1 MVRNTIKDVNDVPSF
16 MKDALKKKD
25 EAKLAQMQDE
35 IKKATGAEEEEPEA
49 AGPETESAEEV
60 KAAEAESA
68 EGSEAAEG
76 QAEDLSAKVAELQDK
91 LAEKEERIL
100 RLQADFEN
108 FRRRTVKEK
117 EELSAVVTQGLLTDM
132 LPILD
137 NFERAMSA
145 EATDAEAFRK
155 GVDMIFTQFGEALAK
170 NGLEHIEV
178 AGRKFDPNFHQAVMR
193 VENPELEDG
202 TIAQELQKGY
212 TAKGRVIRPSMVQVV
227 ANS

>member
-49 AGPETESAEEV
+49 AAPEAESAEEV
-60 KAAEAESA
+60 KAAEAENA
-68 EGSEAAEG
+68 EE

-178 AGRKFDPNFHQAVMR
+178 AGQKFDPNFHQAVMR
-193 VENPELEDG
+193 VENPDLEDG

-212 TAKGRVIRPSMVQVV
+212 TVKGRVIRPSMVQVV

>member
-49 AGPETESAEEV
+49 AAPEAESAEEV
-60 KAAEAESA
+60 KTAEAENA
-68 EGSEAAEG
+68 EGSEAAE
-76 QAEDLSAKVAELQDK
+76 DLSVKVAELQDK

-178 AGRKFDPNFHQAVMR
+178 AGQKFDPNFHQAVMR
-193 VENPELEDG
+193 VENPELEDE

-212 TAKGRVIRPSMVQVV
+212 TVKGRVIRPSMVQVV